1 MRSPIEQLI
10 HKAAWLYYGQGLR
23 QEVVAEMLGIS
34 RGTVV
39 NYLKRARDVGAV
51 SIRMTSGVFRE
62 DLLARRLEDL
72 LGLETVWIIPDGTEG
87 PAIDFSL
94 AAGAILLEMVSS
106 GQKIALAWGET
117 VYDIVDAL
125 PMVDMER
132 IEVMQMCG
140 NLGAPFKFRP
150 DQCTMELARRLRAEG
165 ENIYAPLILSTERLA
180 KSLRE
185 EDIVRAQLER
195 LRSCN
200 LAVFSPG
207 SCTAKSHVVAC
218 GAMTSAELAALV
230 KSGAVGLIAGR
241 IIGAEGREIDC
252 GYNRRLISMDLGD
265 LKAVPKRLCVART
278 VDKVRAVAGALRGGF
293 VSHLVVTSEL
303 AAGLATH
310 LKL

>member
-62 DLLARRLEDL
+62 DVLARRLEEL
-72 LGLETVWIIPDGTEG
+72 LGLETVWIIPDGSDG
-87 PAIDFSL
+87 APIDFAL
-94 AAGAILLEMVSS
+94 AAGAIFLELVNS

-125 PMVDMER
+125 PMVDMDR
-132 IEVMQMCG
+132 IQVMQMCG
-140 NLGAPFKFRP
+140 NLGAPFKYRP
-150 DQCTMELARRLRAEG
+150 DQCTMELARRLRADG
-165 ENIYAPLILSTERLA
+165 ENIYAPLILSSEKLA

-185 EDIVRAQLER
+185 EDIVRDQLER
-195 LRSCN
+195 LRSCE
-200 LAVFSPG
+200 LAIFSPG

-218 GAMTSAELAALV
+218 GAMSAAELATLV
-230 KSGAVGLIAGR
+230 KAGAVGLIAGR
-241 IIGAEGREIDC
+241 IIDAEGQEMDC
-252 GYNRRLISMDLGD
+252 SYNRRLISMDLAA
-265 LKAVPKRLCVART
+265 LRAVPRRLCVARS
-278 VDKVRAVAGALRGGF
+278 VDKVRAVSGALRGGF
-293 VSHLVVTSEL
+293 VSHLVVTSALATGL
-303 AAGLATH
+303 AAAFNL
-310 LKL
+310 